1 VRDGRYA
8 DVKGKCLLWSQVAA
22 STPPEYRLMPF
33 RLVLECDEARFQ
45 TVIAELANSVLP
57 LEVREVRINPDTQNA
72 NQGPRSRNGRPAPAV
87 AAGGVAAVMHNAT
100 VEIFGLAYLANP
112 PDANKLKVNEAGG
125 NADATANGNA
135 NPPTTGA
142 GATTTTAGP
151 TTATTTTAAPTNGTP
166 PATNGPMG
174 PASGTSTT
182 TTASDAATP
191 AKPAD
196 APAPPPSNTPAK

>member
-1 VRDGRYA
+1 
-8 DVKGKCLLWSQVAA
+8 
-22 STPPEYRLMPF
+22 MPF

-72 NQGPRSRNGRPAPAV
+72 NQGPRGRNGRPAQAV
-87 AAGGVAAVMHNAT
+87 VAGGVAAVMHNAT

-112 PDANKLKVNEAGG
+112 PDANKLKVNETGG
-125 NADATANGNA
+125 NADATAAAPPANA
-135 NPPTTGA
+135 NATPAANTGPAATGA
-142 GATTTTAGP
+142 GATTTTATT
-151 TTATTTTAAPTNGTP
+151 TTATDHDRDHDHDRDDHDRDPTTTAAPTNGTP

-174 PASGTSTT
+174 PTSGTSTT